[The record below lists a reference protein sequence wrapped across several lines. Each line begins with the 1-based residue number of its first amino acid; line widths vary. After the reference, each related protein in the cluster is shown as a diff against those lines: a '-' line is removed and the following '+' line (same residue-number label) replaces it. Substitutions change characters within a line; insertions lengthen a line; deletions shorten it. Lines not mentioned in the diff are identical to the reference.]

1 MATDKE
7 TIESLRNE
15 IDYLK
20 SKNEQML
27 LLMRKNDEAG
37 KGAAAAASAVSAA
50 LSGASGA
57 SGGGAKGGSEDAR
70 DDLDVSSKDIL
81 TKNVGLRARC
91 ERQKYLRSLFF
102 NYLCSRDRNARWV

>member
-50 LSGASGA
+50 LSGA